1 MKEVQSRLNQ
11 HEMQDLNN
19 DDKFENSEA
28 KRLLKSVLYNW
39 APIHYDTYTSLSYL
53 VNRSMPEYSVLY
65 KIFNEIVDNDKNF
78 TPKTLFDFGSGT
90 GTVMW

>member
-11 HEMQDLNN
+11 HGMQNSNN
-19 DDKFENSEA
+19 DDDSEA
-28 KRLLKSVLYNW
+28 KRLLKTLLYNW
-39 APIHYDTYTSLSYL
+39 APIHYDTYTSLAYL

-65 KIFNEIVDNDKNF
+65 KIFNEIVNNDKNF
-78 TPKTLFDFGSGT
+78 MPKTLFDFGSGT

>member
-11 HEMQDLNN
+11 HETQDSNN
-19 DDKFENSEA
+19 DDDSEA
-28 KRLLKSVLYNW
+28 KRLLKTLLYNW
-39 APIHYDTYTSLSYL
+39 APIQYDTYTSLAYL

-65 KIFNEIVDNDKNF
+65 KIFNEIVNNDKNF

>member
-19 DDKFENSEA
+19 DDNKNPEA
-28 KRLLKSVLYNW
+28 IRLLKTLLYNW
-39 APIHYDTYTSLSYL
+39 MPIHYDTYTSLSYL
-53 VNRSMPEYSVLY
+53 VSRSMPEYCVLY
-65 KIFNEIVDNDKNF
+65 KIFNEIVNNDKNF

-90 GTVMW
+90 GTAMW